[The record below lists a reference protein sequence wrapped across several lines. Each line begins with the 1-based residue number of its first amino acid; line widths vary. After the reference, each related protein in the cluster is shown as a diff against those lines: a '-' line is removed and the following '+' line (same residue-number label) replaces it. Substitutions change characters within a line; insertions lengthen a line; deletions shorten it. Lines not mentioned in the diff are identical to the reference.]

1 MDKNK
6 LINAYSDLMAHIYE
20 AMDDTLHSFADALH
34 IAKEKTNQT
43 NNLSQEELDKVSG
56 FVKRDIEHAAHGL
69 PEHKDNSSLAD
80 WFKFDIELIEN
91 FTLDAFLSI
100 ADKTRVELAKLQ
112 QLAQKHSYK
121 AGEITGPGT
130 FICDA
135 CGKEIAFKTTSEI
148 PHCPACHADTF
159 VRI

>member
-6 LINAYSDLMAHIYE
+6 LVNAYSDLMAHIYE
-20 AMDDTLHSFADALH
+20 AMDDTLHTFADALH
-34 IAKEKTNQT
+34 IAKEKTGQT
-43 NNLSQEELDKVSG
+43 SELSRDELDQVSG
-56 FVKRDIEHAAHGL
+56 FVQRDIEQAAHGL
-69 PEHKDNSSLAD
+69 PEKADPNSLKE
-80 WFKFDIELIEN
+80 WFKFDIEVIEN

-100 ADKTRVELAKLQ
+100 ADKTRIELAKLQ

-135 CGKEIAFKTTSEI
+135 CGKEIAFKTPSEI

>member
-1 MDKNK
+1 MNKNK

-20 AMDDTLHSFADALH
+20 AMDDTLHSFADALD
-34 IAKEKTNQT
+34 IAKEKA
-43 NNLSQEELDKVSG
+43 SKVSDLSNEDIEKVSK
-56 FVKRDIEHAAHGL
+56 FIKRDVEHAAHGL
-69 PEHKDNSSLAD
+69 TEQADKQSLAE

-112 QLAQKHSYK
+112 QLAKKHTYHS
-121 AGEITGPGT
+121 GEITSPGT

-135 CGKEIAFKTTSEI
+135 CGKEIAFKTPSEI

-159 VRI
+159 IRI